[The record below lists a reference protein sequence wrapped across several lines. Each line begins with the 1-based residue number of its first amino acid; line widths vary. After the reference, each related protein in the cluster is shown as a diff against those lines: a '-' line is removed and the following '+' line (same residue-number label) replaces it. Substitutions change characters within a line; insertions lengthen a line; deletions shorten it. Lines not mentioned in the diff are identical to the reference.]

1 MGLMDEV
8 KAESN
13 PPRRNK
19 MDEITEKLSK
29 QDYKDFLDAMLDIR
43 ISQKALIRAL
53 QRRNIRIGTGTMS
66 ELRQQIIRQHGD
78 NNDAA

>member
-8 KAESN
+8 KSDSN
-13 PPRRNK
+13 PVRRNK
-19 MDEITEKLSK
+19 MDEIKEKLNDE
-29 QDYKDFLDAMLDIR
+29 DYQEFLEAILDVR

-66 ELRQQIIRQHGD
+66 ELRQQLIRQHGGD
-78 NNDAA
+78 NDAA

>member
-1 MGLMDEV
+1 MDEV

-19 MDEITEKLSK
+19 LDEITEKLNDE
-29 QDYKDFLDAMLDIR
+29 DYQEFLEAMLDVR

-66 ELRQQIIRQHGD
+66 ELRQQLIRQHGGD
-78 NNDAA
+78 NDAA

>member
-8 KAESN
+8 KSDSN
-13 PPRRNK
+13 PVRRNK
-19 MDEITEKLSK
+19 MDEIKEKLNDE
-29 QDYKDFLDAMLDIR
+29 DYQEFLEAIFDVR

-66 ELRQQIIRQHGD
+66 ELRQQLIRQHGGD
-78 NNDAA
+78 NDAA

>member
-1 MGLMDEV
+1 MDEV

-19 MDEITEKLSK
+19 LDEITEKLNDE
-29 QDYKDFLDAMLDIR
+29 DYQEFLEAMLDVR

-66 ELRQQIIRQHGD
+66 ELRQQLIRRHGGD
-78 NNDAA
+78 NDAA

>member
-1 MGLMDEV
+1 MDEV

-13 PPRRNK
+13 PVRRNK
-19 MDEITEKLSK
+19 MDEIKEKLNDE
-29 QDYKDFLDAMLDIR
+29 DYQEFLEAIFDVR

-66 ELRQQIIRQHGD
+66 ELRQQLIRQHGGD
-78 NNDAA
+78 NDAA

>member
-19 MDEITEKLSK
+19 LDEITEKLNDE
-29 QDYKDFLDAMLDIR
+29 DYQEFLEAMLDVR

-66 ELRQQIIRQHGD
+66 ELRQQLIRQHGG

>member
-19 MDEITEKLSK
+19 LDEITEKLNDE
-29 QDYKDFLDAMLDIR
+29 DYREFLEAMLDVR

-66 ELRQQIIRQHGD
+66 ELRQQLIRQHGGD
-78 NNDAA
+78 NDAA

>member
-19 MDEITEKLSK
+19 MDEIAEKLSNE
-29 QDYKDFLDAMLDIR
+29 DYQEFLEAMLDVR

-53 QRRNIRIGTGTMS
+53 HRRNIRIGTGTMS

-78 NNDAA
+78 NNDVA

>member
-13 PPRRNK
+13 PVRRNK
-19 MDEITEKLSK
+19 MDEIKEKLNDE
-29 QDYKDFLDAMLDIR
+29 DYQEFLEAIFDVR

-66 ELRQQIIRQHGD
+66 ELRQQLIRQHGGD
-78 NNDAA
+78 NDAA

>member
-19 MDEITEKLSK
+19 LDEITEKLNDE
-29 QDYKDFLDAMLDIR
+29 DYQEFLEAMLDVR

-66 ELRQQIIRQHGD
+66 ELRQQLIRQHGGD
-78 NNDAA
+78 NDAA

>member
-8 KAESN
+8 KSDSN
-13 PPRRNK
+13 PVRRNK
-19 MDEITEKLSK
+19 MDEIKEKLNDE
-29 QDYKDFLDAMLDIR
+29 DYQDFLEAIFDVR

>member
-19 MDEITEKLSK
+19 LDEITEKLNDE
-29 QDYKDFLDAMLDIR
+29 DYQDFLEAMLDVR

-66 ELRQQIIRQHGD
+66 ELRQQLIRQHGGD
-78 NNDAA
+78 NDAA